1 VRALLL
7 TGTVGSGKTAVAQ
20 EIGVV
25 LEAAGIPVALVDLD
39 WLGWIHLRSAEEPL
53 DALIARNLAAIRPN
67 LEDAGASHLVMAR
80 AVWQARGLDAL
91 RKALSGAELRVVRL
105 TAAPEVIAE
114 RLRRRDGGQTLA
126 EHLEEAPDMARAL
139 EAAKLEDAVVP
150 NEGRPVRETAQ
161 EVLRVMHWPGG

>member
-1 VRALLL
+1 M
-7 TGTVGSGKTAVAQ
+7 VAR
-20 EIGVV
+20 EIGVL
-25 LEAAGIPVALVDLD
+25 LEAARAPVALVDLD

-53 DALIARNLAAIRPN
+53 DELIARNLAAILPN

-80 AVWQARGLDAL
+80 GIWRTSGLDAL

-105 TAAPEVIAE
+105 TAAPEVIAQ
-114 RLRRRDGGQTLA
+114 RLRRRDDGQTLA

-150 NEGRPVRETAQ
+150 NQDRTVRETAQ
-161 EVLRVMHWPGG
+161 EVLQIVHWPGG